1 MKFRKIQECLYYA
14 PLYWMW
20 YLNWMNL
27 CLLGNGLLTTTVF
40 YGECILGCS
49 LIMLRTLILF
59 KLRIDSMHTFT
70 LLSNYRVDLTLLPSS
85 TGLYTINVCA
95 QFEFLSHLLFLF
107 SAAKILIQWKQNCC
121 IVAIALNENLKQ
133 VF

>member
-1 MKFRKIQECLYYA
+1 MFILCTDI
-14 PLYWMW
+14 
-20 YLNWMNL
+20 LNVIFNLNDL

-59 KLRIDSMHTFT
+59 KLRINSMHTFT

-85 TGLYTINVCA
+85 TGPYTVNVCA
-95 QFEFLSHLLFLF
+95 QFEFLSHLLFCFLLPKF
-107 SAAKILIQWKQNCC
+107 
-121 IVAIALNENLKQ
+121 
-133 VF
+133 